1 MNLYEKLVRPL
12 AFLLSPEVAHELAL
26 TWVGSGM
33 FECRVP
39 ADPRLAVEAF
49 GVAFPNPI
57 GLAAGFDKDA
67 VAVEWWDALGFGHCE
82 VGTVTL
88 RPQAGNP
95 KPRLHRLAKDRA
107 LINRMGFNNAGAH
120 ALRVRL
126 EGSWPHLPI
135 GVNLGKNRDTPLQDA
150 PKEYAALYR
159 TLAPLGAYFVVN
171 VSSPNTPGL
180 RSLQEPEALREILQ
194 AIRAQKPR
202 KPLLVKVAPDL
213 EEAGLDAVLQ
223 IALDEGLDGI
233 VATNTTVSRAGLSR
247 DPGLEGGL
255 SGKPL
260 QPLADAALA
269 RLARGAAGRLAL
281 IGVGGVFDADD
292 AWRKI
297 ALGAHLVQLYTG
309 WVYGGPKTVARILNG
324 LVERM
329 DREGARSLDEVRGS
343 AL

>member
-1 MNLYEKLVRPL
+1 VGLYEKLVRPL
-12 AFLLSPEVAHELAL
+12 AFLLNPEAAHEIAL
-26 TWVGSGM
+26 GWVASGM

-39 ADPRLAVEAF
+39 HDPRLAVEAF
-49 GVAFPNPI
+49 GVSFPNPI

-67 VAVEWWDALGFGHCE
+67 LAVEWWDALGFGHCE

-88 RPQAGNP
+88 RPQRGNP
-95 KPRLHRLAKDRA
+95 KPRLYRLTKDRA
-107 LINRMGFNNAGAH
+107 LINRMGFNNAGSQ

-126 EGSWPHLPI
+126 EGSWPHLPVGI
-135 GVNLGKNRDTPLQDA
+135 NLGKNRDTPLADA

-159 TLAPLGAYFVVN
+159 TLAPFGAYFVVN

-180 RSLQEPEALREILQ
+180 RSLQEPEALRDIVR
-194 AIRAQKPR
+194 AIRSVEPK

-213 EEAGLDAVLQ
+213 DEPSLDAVLEL
-223 IALDEGLDGI
+223 ALEEGLDGI
-233 VATNTTVSRAGLSR
+233 VATNTTVSRQGLSR
-247 DPGLEGGL
+247 DPGIEGGL

-269 RLARGAAGRLAL
+269 RLARGSKGRLAL
-281 IGVGGVFDADD
+281 VGVGGVFDADD

-309 WVYGGPKTVARILNG
+309 WVYGGPKTVARILSG
-324 LVERM
+324 LLERM
-329 DREGARSLDEVRGS
+329 EREGVRSLDEVRGS

>member
-1 MNLYEKLVRPL
+1 MPLYEKLVRPL
-12 AFLLSPEVAHELAL
+12 AFLLPPEAAHELAL
-26 TWVGSGM
+26 GWVASGM
-33 FECRVP
+33 FECRTP
-39 ADPRLAVEAF
+39 QDGRLAVQAL
-49 GVAFPNPI
+49 GLRLSNPI

-67 VAVEWWDALGFGHCE
+67 VAVDWWDALGFGHVE

-88 RPQAGNP
+88 RPQPGNP
-95 KPRLHRLAKDRA
+95 RPRLYRLPKDRA

-120 ALRVRL
+120 AMRVRL
-126 EGSWPHLPI
+126 QASWPRVPI
-135 GVNLGKNRDTPLQDA
+135 GINLGKNRQTPLTEA
-150 PKEYAALYR
+150 PAEYAALYR
-159 TLAPLGAYFVVN
+159 MLAPWGAYFVVN

-180 RSLQEPEALREILQ
+180 RSLQDPAALRDILQ
-194 AIRAQKPR
+194 AIRGVQPR

-213 EEAGLDAVLQ
+213 EPAQLDALLDLALQ
-223 IALDEGLDGI
+223 EGLDGI
-233 VATNTTVSRAGLSR
+233 VATNTTVSREGLGR
-247 DPGLEGGL
+247 NPGIDGGL

-269 RLARGAAGRLAL
+269 RLARGSEGRLTL

-309 WVYGGPKTVARILNG
+309 WVYGGPKTVARILHG
-324 LVERM
+324 LLERM
-329 DREGARSLDEVRGS
+329 DREGVRSLDELRGA